1 MNRKLLATTSISIH
15 ATQAEV
21 WEALVNPSIISHYFH
36 GTETVSDWKLGSPI
50 TFKGEWQGKPYLDKG
65 TILEINP
72 ERVLSYSF
80 WSSLSGTDDFEDN
93 YAHVTYHLSHY
104 NENTTLIITQDN
116 LDTDEEVVK
125 AEDNWMN
132 VSQTIKNLVEQNSK
146 SQNH

>member
-15 ATQAEV
+15 ATPAEV
-21 WEALVNPSIISHYFH
+21 WEALVDPDMIRQYFH

-72 ERVLSYSF
+72 ERELSYSF

-93 YAHVTYHLSHY
+93 YAHVSYHLSHY
-104 NENTTLIITQDN
+104 HDNTTLIITQDN
-116 LDTDEEVVK
+116 LDTEEEVVK
-125 AEDNWMN
+125 AEENWMN
-132 VSQTIKNLVEQNSK
+132 VGKHIKKLVEEH
-146 SQNH
+146 SQRG